1 MIFNFIV
8 YTGFSTVSS
17 YYSLPSLWCYTGIHV
32 DFQIRPANEVVK
44 MMLDHMTNTGNG
56 THIRI
61 GKGTILGFIQIG
73 IITVLIQT

>member
-32 DFQIRPANEVVK
+32 LQIRPANEVVK

-61 GKGTILGFIQIG
+61 EKGTILVFIQIG